1 MVSMNAWFYVDS
13 TTILLCISSRGQSIP
28 SPTPA
33 RGTLEYAK
41 NHALYAAKPRY
52 PFEARARHW
61 TGAGLYELLVR
72 PNGTVS
78 DVRVLKTTGHT
89 VLDEEAKTALLKW
102 RFYPGRFTRVTI
114 PLTFAI
120 GSKL

>member
-1 MVSMNAWFYVDS
+1 MNAQFYIAS
-13 TTILLCISSRGQSIP
+13 IAIFLCTMSRGLSTP

-41 NHALYAAKPRY
+41 SHALYAAKPRY

-61 TGAGLYELLVR
+61 TGAGLYELSVR

-78 DVRVLKTTGHT
+78 DVRVLKSTGHT
-89 VLDEEAKTALLKW
+89 VLDEEARTAVVKW
-102 RFYPGRFTRVTI
+102 LFYPGRFTRVTV
-114 PLTFAI
+114 PLTFSI
-120 GSKL
+120 GGKL

>member
-1 MVSMNAWFYVDS
+1 MNARFYLAAMTFLV
-13 TTILLCISSRGQSIP
+13 CISSRGQAAP

-41 NHALYAAKPRY
+41 SHVLYAAKPRY
-52 PFEARARHW
+52 PAEARSRHW
-61 TGAGLYELLVR
+61 TGAGVYELSVR

-78 DVRVLKTTGHT
+78 DVRVLKSTGHA

-102 RFYPGRFTRVTI
+102 RFYPGRLTHAKV
-114 PLTFAI
+114 PLTFSV
-120 GSKL
+120 GGKL

>member
-1 MVSMNAWFYVDS
+1 MKARFYVALM
-13 TTILLCISSRGQSIP
+13 TIFACISSRGQSIP

-41 NHALYAAKPRY
+41 SHALYAAKPKY
-52 PFEARARHW
+52 PFEARAKHW
-61 TGAGLYELLVR
+61 TGAGLYDLSVR

-78 DVRVLKTTGHT
+78 DVRVLKSTGHA
-89 VLDEEAKTALLKW
+89 VLDEEARNTLLKW
-102 RFYPGRFTRVTI
+102 RFYPGRFTQVTV

-120 GSKL
+120 GGKL